1 MHKHD
6 ISLFIVIE
14 CALYYNFREDSS
26 NILKYQLFLLIRI
39 AFFCSFAK
47 YWGTDRNGFPECSL
61 KHFLDNFMAEFE
73 MIAKT
78 FQGLEEVLA
87 KELVALGANNVQIGR
102 RMVSFTGDKELMY
115 KANFHLRTAVRILK
129 PIMHFRAADAD
140 EVYEV
145 IKAID
150 WEQYMDRNS
159 TFSVD
164 SVVYSEVF
172 RHSKFVAYRVK
183 DAIADYFNEKYGE
196 RPSVRLNNPDLIFH
210 IHMAGEECT
219 LAFDSSGESLHRRG
233 YRVETG
239 SAPIN
244 EVLAAGLILLTGWDG
259 ECDFIDPMCGS
270 GTLPIEAALIARN
283 IAPGVFR
290 QGYAFEKWK
299 DFDSELFKSI
309 YDDDSGE
316 REFNHKIYGYDVDGR
331 MVACARRNVK
341 SAMMGDII
349 EIECRD
355 IKDFVE
361 PEAPAIMVVNP
372 PYGERL
378 QLENLLNV
386 YKELGSRLKH
396 AFQGNEAWI
405 ISSSYDCFD
414 QVGLKASARIPLY
427 NGDLDCEFRKYELFS
442 GKYSGFR
449 DGGNELK
456 KDFAP
461 LKRKSRLTGAD
472 GEQRPPRSKERAAE
486 SYSGDI
492 DEESIRRRRELE
504 SYFSSYK
511 NKRSAAARKRR
522 EDERRDEV
530 GQESRGSFRP
540 QRERR
545 DDERQGRREQRSN
558 REGARGYDKRQAPER
573 DSRGRDSRGG
583 NRTERGGVRS
593 GRRSFERPSDDFK
606 PLRGGKRIKKD

>member
-1 MHKHD
+1 
-6 ISLFIVIE
+6 
-14 CALYYNFREDSS
+14 
-26 NILKYQLFLLIRI
+26 
-39 AFFCSFAK
+39 
-47 YWGTDRNGFPECSL
+47 
-61 KHFLDNFMAEFE
+61 MAEFE

-102 RMVSFTGDKELMY
+102 RMVSFTGDKALMY

-129 PIMHFRAADAD
+129 PFINFKASDAD

-150 WEQYMDRNS
+150 WEQYLDCNS

-164 SVVYSEVF
+164 AVVYSDVF

-183 DAIADYFNEKYGE
+183 DAIADHFNEKCGE

-210 IHMAGEECT
+210 IHIAGEDCT

-239 SAPIN
+239 AAPIN
-244 EVLAAGLILLTGWDG
+244 EVLAAGMILLTGWNG

-270 GTLPIEAALIARN
+270 GTLLVEAALIARN

-299 DFDSELFKSI
+299 DFDSELFRSI
-309 YDDDSGE
+309 YDDDSAE
-316 REFNHKIYGYDVDGR
+316 REFNHKIYGYDVEGR

-361 PEAPAIMVVNP
+361 PSESAIMVVNP

-378 QLENLLNV
+378 QLDNLLQV

-396 AFQGNEAWI
+396 AFQGNEAWV

-414 QVGLKASARIPLY
+414 QIGLKASARIPLF
-427 NGDLDCEFRKYELFS
+427 NGDLDCEFRKYELFA
-442 GKYSGFR
+442 GGYKGFR
-449 DGGNELK
+449 GEGNELK

-472 GEQRPPRSKERAAE
+472 GEQRPPRTRDRAAE
-486 SYSGDI
+486 SYSGEI
-492 DEESIRRRRELE
+492 DEESMRRRRELE

-511 NKRSAAARKRR
+511 SKRSAVARKRR
-522 EDERRDEV
+522 DDARRDDERHEGRD
-530 GQESRGSFRP
+530 SFRP

-545 DDERQGRREQRSN
+545 DEGRPERGARREQRGGRDNN
-558 REGARGYDKRQAPER
+558 RGQRQPRDARGAGRQER
-573 DSRGRDSRGG
+573 V
-583 NRTERGGVRS
+583 E
-593 GRRSFERPSDDFK
+593 RRSYDRPSGDFK
-606 PLRGGKRIKKD
+606 PLRGGKRKNMD

>member
-1 MHKHD
+1 
-6 ISLFIVIE
+6 
-14 CALYYNFREDSS
+14 
-26 NILKYQLFLLIRI
+26 
-39 AFFCSFAK
+39 
-47 YWGTDRNGFPECSL
+47 
-61 KHFLDNFMAEFE
+61 MAEFE

-102 RMVSFTGDKELMY
+102 RMVSFTGDKALMY

-129 PIMHFRAADAD
+129 PILHFKATDAD
-140 EVYEV
+140 EVYDV
-145 IKAID
+145 IKSID
-150 WEQYMDRNS
+150 WEQYLDAAS

-164 SVVYSEVF
+164 SVVYSDVF

-183 DAIADYFNEKYGE
+183 DAIADFFNEKYGE
-196 RPSVRLNNPDLIFH
+196 RPSVRLNNPDLVFH
-210 IHMAGEECT
+210 IHIAGEECT

-244 EVLAAGLILLTGWDG
+244 EVLAAGLIMLTGWDG
-259 ECDFIDPMCGS
+259 QCDFVDPMCGS

-299 DFDSELFKSI
+299 DFDSELFRSI
-309 YDDDSGE
+309 YEDDSQE
-316 REFNHKIYGYDVDGR
+316 RDFTHKIYGYDVDGR

-341 SAMMGDII
+341 SAMMADII

-355 IKDFVE
+355 IKDFVQ
-361 PEAPAIMVVNP
+361 PSVPAIMVVNP

-378 QLENLLNV
+378 KLENLLQV

-442 GKYSGFR
+442 GKYKGFR
-449 DGGNELK
+449 DEGNELK

-472 GEQRPPRSKERAAE
+472 GEQRPPRSREYAQE
-486 SYSGDI
+486 SFIGDI

-511 NKRSAAARKRR
+511 SKRSAAARKRR
-522 EDERRDEV
+522 EEVHREDERRENAPFSRPASGAGKDARYNGERRERGISHREQHNAFGEGRDKV
-530 GQESRGSFRP
+530 RKPSQGRGSYRKDNDARRP
-540 QRERR
+540 F
-545 DDERQGRREQRSN
+545 G
-558 REGARGYDKRQAPER
+558 REGG
-573 DSRGRDSRGG
+573 
-583 NRTERGGVRS
+583 
-593 GRRSFERPSDDFK
+593 DFK
-606 PLRGGKRIKKD
+606 PLRGGKRVKRD

>member
-1 MHKHD
+1 M
-6 ISLFIVIE
+6 
-14 CALYYNFREDSS
+14 
-26 NILKYQLFLLIRI
+26 LIRI

-47 YWGTDRNGFPECSL
+47 YWGTVRNGFPGYSL

-115 KANFHLRTAVRILK
+115 RANFHLRTAVRILK

-145 IKAID
+145 IKAIE

-210 IHMAGEECT
+210 IHIAGEECT

-239 SAPIN
+239 AAPIN

-299 DFDSELFKSI
+299 DFDSELFRSI

-378 QLENLLNV
+378 QLENLLKV

-472 GEQRPPRSKERAAE
+472 GEQRPPRSRERVAE

-504 SYFSSYK
+504 SYFSSYRD
-511 NKRSAAARKRR
+511 KRSAAARKRR
-522 EDERRDEV
+522 NEERRDE
-530 GQESRGSFRP
+530 GREENSGSFRP

-545 DDERQGRREQRSN
+545 DDERQGRREQRGG
-558 REGARGYDKRQAPER
+558 REGARSYGKRQASER
-573 DSRGRDSRGG
+573 DSRARDSRGG
-583 NRTERGGVRS
+583 NRQERSGVR
-593 GRRSFERPSDDFK
+593 GERRPFERPSDDFK

>member
-1 MHKHD
+1 
-6 ISLFIVIE
+6 
-14 CALYYNFREDSS
+14 
-26 NILKYQLFLLIRI
+26 
-39 AFFCSFAK
+39 
-47 YWGTDRNGFPECSL
+47 
-61 KHFLDNFMAEFE
+61 

-102 RMVSFTGDKELMY
+102 RMVSFTGDKALMY

-129 PIMHFRAADAD
+129 PIMHFKASSAD

-145 IKAID
+145 IKAVD
-150 WEQYMDRNS
+150 WEQYLDWGS

-164 SVVYSEVF
+164 SVVYSDIF

-183 DAIADYFNEKYGE
+183 DAIADYFNEKHGR
-196 RPSVRLNNPDLIFH
+196 RPSVRLNNPDLVFH
-210 IHMAGEECT
+210 IHIAGEDCT

-239 SAPIN
+239 AAPIN
-244 EVLAAGLILLTGWDG
+244 EVLAAGMIMLTGWAG
-259 ECDFIDPMCGS
+259 ECDLIDPMCGS
-270 GTLPIEAALIARN
+270 GTIPIEAALIARN

-299 DFDSELFKSI
+299 DFDSELFRSI
-309 YDDDSGE
+309 YEDDSAE
-316 REFNHKIYGYDVDGR
+316 REFKHKIYGYDVDGR

-361 PEAPAIMVVNP
+361 PKDRAMMIVNP

-378 QLENLLNV
+378 VLENLLNI

-396 AFQGNEAWI
+396 SFQGNEAWV

-414 QVGLKASARIPLY
+414 QIGLKASARIPLY
-427 NGDLDCEFRKYELFS
+427 NGDLDCEFRKYEMFQ
-442 GKYSGFR
+442 GKYKGFR
-449 DGGNELK
+449 TEGNELK

-461 LKRKSRLTGAD
+461 LKRKSRLTGLD
-472 GEQRPPRSKERAAE
+472 GEQRPSRKEREADNFSSEIDSE
-486 SYSGDI
+486 SM
-492 DEESIRRRRELE
+492 RRRRELE
-504 SYFSSYK
+504 SYFDTYK
-511 NKRSAAARKRR
+511 SRKTVQRRKDDAERKDNSRREAPRRAAEDRKPAGERRRGEYRADSRDNRRKDDTRKPYARGAKPERKSGARKTG
-522 EDERRDEV
+522 E
-530 GQESRGSFRP
+530 
-540 QRERR
+540 
-545 DDERQGRREQRSN
+545 
-558 REGARGYDKRQAPER
+558 
-573 DSRGRDSRGG
+573 
-583 NRTERGGVRS
+583 
-593 GRRSFERPSDDFK
+593 FK
-606 PLRGGKRIKKD
+606 PLRGGKRKGDK

>member
-1 MHKHD
+1 MY
-6 ISLFIVIE
+6 LF
-14 CALYYNFREDSS
+14 
-26 NILKYQLFLLIRI
+26 
-39 AFFCSFAK
+39 
-47 YWGTDRNGFPECSL
+47 
-61 KHFLDNFMAEFE
+61 DNFMGEFE
-73 MIAKT
+73 LIAKT

-87 KELVALGANNVQIGR
+87 KELVALGANNVQLGR

-115 KANFHLRTAVRILK
+115 KANFHLRTAIRILK
-129 PIMHFRAADAD
+129 PIMHFKAADAD
-140 EVYEV
+140 EVYNV
-145 IKAID
+145 IKSME
-150 WEQYMDRNS
+150 WERYLDSKS

-164 SVVYSEVF
+164 SVVYSDVF

-210 IHMAGEECT
+210 IHIAGEDCT

-239 SAPIN
+239 AAPIN
-244 EVLAAGLILLTGWDG
+244 EVLAAGMIMLTGWNG

-316 REFNHKIYGYDVDGR
+316 REFDHKIYGYDVDGR

-361 PEAPAIMVVNP
+361 PTERAIMVVNP

-378 QLENLLNV
+378 VLENLLQV

-396 AFQGNEAWI
+396 SFQGNEAWV

-414 QVGLKASARIPLY
+414 QIGLKASARIPLY
-427 NGDLDCEFRKYELFS
+427 NGDLDCEFRKYELFQ
-442 GKYSGFR
+442 GKYKGFR
-449 DGGNELK
+449 DEGNELK

-461 LKRKSRLTGAD
+461 LKRRSRLTGID
-472 GEQRPPRSKERAAE
+472 GEPRPARNEQRKDNYSSEIDDE
-486 SYSGDI
+486 SM
-492 DEESIRRRRELE
+492 RRRRELE
-504 SYFSSYK
+504 SYFGTK
-511 NKRSAAARKRR
+511 NAQRIVAGRDRRTNR
-522 EDERRDEV
+522 EDRDGGRRAMETKENGFKEKRTPRDGYVRGKERNELPRDGYVRGKRRDE
-530 GQESRGSFRP
+530 SP
-540 QRERR
+540 K
-545 DDERQGRREQRSN
+545 
-558 REGARGYDKRQAPER
+558 GAYG
-573 DSRGRDSRGG
+573 RGG
-583 NRTERGGVRS
+583 DRLRNAAPKG
-593 GRRSFERPSDDFK
+593 DFK
-606 PLRGGKRIKKD
+606 PLRGGKRKDR

>member
-1 MHKHD
+1 MHRFF
-6 ISLFIVIE
+6 LFL
-14 CALYYNFREDSS
+14 CK
-26 NILKYQLFLLIRI
+26 ILKGCFPMYLF
-39 AFFCSFAK
+39 
-47 YWGTDRNGFPECSL
+47 
-61 KHFLDNFMAEFE
+61 DNFMGEFE
-73 MIAKT
+73 LIAKT

-87 KELVALGANNVQIGR
+87 KELVALGANNVQLGR

-115 KANFHLRTAVRILK
+115 KANFHLRTAIRILK
-129 PIMHFRAADAD
+129 PIMHFKAADAD
-140 EVYEV
+140 EVYNV
-145 IKAID
+145 IKSME
-150 WEQYMDRNS
+150 WERYLDSKS

-164 SVVYSEVF
+164 SVVYSDVF

-210 IHMAGEECT
+210 IHIAGEDCT

-239 SAPIN
+239 AAPIN
-244 EVLAAGLILLTGWDG
+244 EVLAAGMIMLTGWNG

-316 REFNHKIYGYDVDGR
+316 REFDHKIYGYDVDGR

-361 PEAPAIMVVNP
+361 PTERAIMVVNP

-378 QLENLLNV
+378 VLENLLQV

-396 AFQGNEAWI
+396 SFQGNEAWV

-414 QVGLKASARIPLY
+414 QIGLKASARIPLY
-427 NGDLDCEFRKYELFS
+427 NGDLDCEFRKYELFQ
-442 GKYSGFR
+442 GKYKGFR
-449 DGGNELK
+449 DEGNELK

-461 LKRKSRLTGAD
+461 LKRRSRLTGID
-472 GEQRPPRSKERAAE
+472 GEPRPARNEQRKDNYSSEIDDE
-486 SYSGDI
+486 SM
-492 DEESIRRRRELE
+492 RRRRELE
-504 SYFSSYK
+504 SYFGTK
-511 NKRSAAARKRR
+511 NAQRIVAGRDRRTNR
-522 EDERRDEV
+522 EDRDGGRRAMETKENGFKEKRTPRDGYVRGKRRDE
-530 GQESRGSFRP
+530 SP
-540 QRERR
+540 K
-545 DDERQGRREQRSN
+545 
-558 REGARGYDKRQAPER
+558 GAYG
-573 DSRGRDSRGG
+573 RGG
-583 NRTERGGVRS
+583 DRLRNAAPKG
-593 GRRSFERPSDDFK
+593 DFK
-606 PLRGGKRIKKD
+606 PLRGGKRKDR

>member
-1 MHKHD
+1 
-6 ISLFIVIE
+6 
-14 CALYYNFREDSS
+14 
-26 NILKYQLFLLIRI
+26 
-39 AFFCSFAK
+39 
-47 YWGTDRNGFPECSL
+47 
-61 KHFLDNFMAEFE
+61 

-87 KELVALGANNVQIGR
+87 EELVALGANNVQIGR
-102 RMVSFTGDKELMY
+102 RMVSFTGDKALMY
-115 KANFHLRTAVRILK
+115 KANFYLRTAVRILK
-129 PIMHFRAADAD
+129 PFIHFKASDAD
-140 EVYEV
+140 EVYEA

-150 WEQYMDRNS
+150 WQQYLDCDS

-164 SVVYSEVF
+164 AVVYSDVF

-183 DAIADYFNEKYGE
+183 DAIADHFNEKYGK

-210 IHMAGEECT
+210 IHIAGEECT

-239 SAPIN
+239 AAPIN
-244 EVLAAGLILLTGWDG
+244 EVLAAGMILLTGWRG

-270 GTLPIEAALIARN
+270 GTLLVEAALIARG

-299 DFDSELFKSI
+299 DFDSELFRSI

-316 REFNHKIYGYDVDGR
+316 REFSHKIYGYDVEGR

-361 PEAPAIMVVNP
+361 PSAPAIMVVNP

-378 QLENLLNV
+378 QLENLLQV

-396 AFQGNEAWI
+396 AFQGNEAWV

-414 QVGLKASARIPLY
+414 QIGLKASARIPLF

-442 GKYSGFR
+442 GKYKGFR
-449 DGGNELK
+449 DEGNELK

-472 GEQRPPRSKERAAE
+472 GEQRPPRSKERKDDG
-486 SYSGDI
+486 YSSSI
-492 DEESIRRRRELE
+492 EEDSIRRRRELE

-511 NKRSAAARKRR
+511 SKRSAVARKRR
-522 EDERRDEV
+522 EEA
-530 GQESRGSFRP
+530 
-540 QRERR
+540 
-545 DDERQGRREQRSN
+545 RREEGSEPFRSGRGGFEGHDRDSVRTRQRDGK
-558 REGARGYDKRQAPER
+558 EGARGYGRR
-573 DSRGRDSRGG
+573 SDSNGGPRGG
-583 NRTERGGVRS
+583 NRQERGE
-593 GRRSFERPSDDFK
+593 RRPFDRPSGDFK
-606 PLRGGKRIKKD
+606 PLRGGKRTKRD

>member
-1 MHKHD
+1 M
-6 ISLFIVIE
+6 
-14 CALYYNFREDSS
+14 
-26 NILKYQLFLLIRI
+26 
-39 AFFCSFAK
+39 
-47 YWGTDRNGFPECSL
+47 G
-61 KHFLDNFMAEFE
+61 EFE

-87 KELVALGANNVQIGR
+87 KELVVLGANNVQIGR
-102 RMVSFTGDKELMY
+102 RMVSFTGDKALMY

-129 PIMHFRAADAD
+129 PFMHFKASDAD
-140 EVYEV
+140 EVYNV
-145 IKAID
+145 IKSVE
-150 WEQYMDRNS
+150 WENYLDCNS

-183 DAIADYFNEKYGE
+183 DAIADYFNDKYGK

-210 IHMAGEECT
+210 IHIAGEECT
-219 LAFDSSGESLHRRG
+219 LAFDSAGESLHRRG

-239 SAPIN
+239 AAPIN
-244 EVLAAGLILLTGWDG
+244 EVLAAGMILLTGWDG

-283 IAPGVFR
+283 IAPGVYR
-290 QGYAFEKWK
+290 QGYAFEKWS
-299 DFDSELFKSI
+299 DFDSELFRSI
-309 YDDDSGE
+309 YEDDSAE
-316 REFNHKIYGYDVDGR
+316 REFKHKIYGYDVDGR

-355 IKDFVE
+355 IKDFTE
-361 PEAPAIMVVNP
+361 PAERAIMVVNP

-378 QLENLLNV
+378 ALDNLLQV

-414 QVGLKASARIPLY
+414 QVGLKASARLPLY
-427 NGDLDCEFRKYELFS
+427 NGDLDCEFRKYELFA

-449 DGGNELK
+449 DEGNALK

-461 LKRKSRLTGAD
+461 LKRRSRLTGAD
-472 GEQRPPRSKERAAE
+472 GELRPLRTREREDNSFTA
-486 SYSGDI
+486 DI
-492 DEESIRRRRELE
+492 DEESMRRRRELE

-511 NKRSAAARKRR
+511 SKRSAIARKRR
-522 EDERRDEV
+522 EERE
-530 GQESRGSFRP
+530 ES
-540 QRERR
+540 E
-545 DDERQGRREQRSN
+545 
-558 REGARGYDKRQAPER
+558 ARNGNAAF
-573 DSRGRDSRGG
+573 RGG
-583 NRTERGGVRS
+583 NRDR
-593 GRRSFERPSDDFK
+593 GRREDAPRAERNNAKPFGRNDRGNFSAAKGEGRKRDFSGKPGELK
-606 PLRGGKRIKKD
+606 PLRGGKRYKKD

>member
-1 MHKHD
+1 
-6 ISLFIVIE
+6 
-14 CALYYNFREDSS
+14 
-26 NILKYQLFLLIRI
+26 
-39 AFFCSFAK
+39 
-47 YWGTDRNGFPECSL
+47 
-61 KHFLDNFMAEFE
+61 MAEFE

-210 IHMAGEECT
+210 IHIAGEECT

-239 SAPIN
+239 AAPIN

-472 GEQRPPRSKERAAE
+472 GEQRPPRSRERAAE

-504 SYFSSYK
+504 SYFSSYRD
-511 NKRSAAARKRR
+511 KRSAAARKRR
-522 EDERRDEV
+522 NEERRDE
-530 GQESRGSFRP
+530 GREENSGSFRP

-583 NRTERGGVRS
+583 NRQERSCARGE
-593 GRRSFERPSDDFK
+593 RRPFERPSGDFK

>member
-1 MHKHD
+1 M
-6 ISLFIVIE
+6 LPE
-14 CALYYNFREDSS
+14 
-26 NILKYQLFLLIRI
+26 LFL
-39 AFFCSFAK
+39 
-47 YWGTDRNGFPECSL
+47 TT
-61 KHFLDNFMAEFE
+61 FMAEFE

-87 KELVALGANNVQIGR
+87 EELVALGANNVQIGR
-102 RMVSFTGDKELMY
+102 RMVSFTGDKALMY

-129 PIMHFRAADAD
+129 PFMHFKASDAD
-140 EVYEV
+140 EVYEA

-150 WEQYMDRNS
+150 WQQYLDCDS

-164 SVVYSEVF
+164 AVVYSDVF

-183 DAIADYFNEKYGE
+183 DAIADHFNEKYGK

-210 IHMAGEECT
+210 IHIAGEECT

-239 SAPIN
+239 AAPIN
-244 EVLAAGLILLTGWDG
+244 EVLAAGMILLTGWRG

-270 GTLPIEAALIARN
+270 GTLLVEAALIARG

-299 DFDSELFKSI
+299 DFDSELFRSI

-316 REFNHKIYGYDVDGR
+316 REFSHKIYGYDVEGR

-361 PEAPAIMVVNP
+361 PSAPAIMVVNP

-378 QLENLLNV
+378 QLENLLQV

-396 AFQGNEAWI
+396 AFQGNEAWV

-414 QVGLKASARIPLY
+414 QIGLKASARIPLF

-442 GKYSGFR
+442 GKYKGFR
-449 DGGNELK
+449 DEGNELK

-472 GEQRPPRSKERAAE
+472 GEQRPPRSKERKDDG
-486 SYSGDI
+486 YSSSI
-492 DEESIRRRRELE
+492 EEDSIRRRRELE

-511 NKRSAAARKRR
+511 SKRSAVARKRR
-522 EDERRDEV
+522 EEA
-530 GQESRGSFRP
+530 
-540 QRERR
+540 
-545 DDERQGRREQRSN
+545 RREEGSEPFRSGRGGFEGHDRDSARTRQRDGK
-558 REGARGYDKRQAPER
+558 EGARDYDRR
-573 DSRGRDSRGG
+573 SDSNGGPRGG
-583 NRTERGGVRS
+583 NRQERGE
-593 GRRSFERPSDDFK
+593 RRPFDRPSGDFK
-606 PLRGGKRIKKD
+606 PLRGGKRTKRD

>member
-1 MHKHD
+1 M
-6 ISLFIVIE
+6 
-14 CALYYNFREDSS
+14 
-26 NILKYQLFLLIRI
+26 IRI

-47 YWGTDRNGFPECSL
+47 YLGGVSPAL
-61 KHFLDNFMAEFE
+61 FLTYFMREFE
-73 MIAKT
+73 LIAKT

-102 RMVSFTGDKELMY
+102 RMVSFTGDKAMMY

-129 PIMHFRAADAD
+129 PIMHFKAANAD
-140 EVYEV
+140 EVYDV
-145 IKAID
+145 IKSVD
-150 WEQYMDRNS
+150 WEQYLDCNS

-164 SVVYSEVF
+164 SVVYSDVF

-183 DAIADYFNEKYGE
+183 DAIADFFNEKYGK
-196 RPSVRLNNPDLIFH
+196 RPTVRLNNPDLIFH
-210 IHMAGEECT
+210 IHIAGEECT

-239 SAPIN
+239 AAPIN
-244 EVLAAGLILLTGWDG
+244 EVLAAGMILLTGWNG

-283 IAPGVFR
+283 IAPGVYR

-299 DFDSELFKSI
+299 DYDSELFKSI
-309 YDDDSGE
+309 YDDDSQE

-361 PEAPAIMVVNP
+361 PSERAIMVVNP

-378 QLENLLNV
+378 QLDNLLQV

-396 AFQGNEAWI
+396 SFQGNEAWI

-442 GKYSGFR
+442 GKYKGFR
-449 DGGNELK
+449 DEGNALN

-472 GEQRPPRSKERAAE
+472 GEQRPPRSKERVKDE
-486 SYSGDI
+486 FSGSIED
-492 DEESIRRRRELE
+492 ESIRRRRELE

-511 NKRSAAARKRR
+511 TKRSAVARKRR
-522 EDERRDEV
+522 EEMR
-530 GQESRGSFRP
+530 
-540 QRERR
+540 
-545 DDERQGRREQRSN
+545 
-558 REGARGYDKRQAPER
+558 REGAENGEQPRKER
-573 DSRGRDSRGG
+573 DAFKGERRPANRGETRSSRDGARGQ
-583 NRTERGGVRS
+583 
-593 GRRSFERPSDDFK
+593 RPSGSRAPKRDGGSRPSARKEGDFK
-606 PLRGGKRIKKD
+606 PLRGGKR